1 MYTMR
6 LRFGKVVDTIFRARR
21 RLVIIII
28 SSSLEPDIVHIYILY
43 VCVSERRN
51 ASPGAFAIG
60 MAPRGLQVHAGETPY
75 NIITI
80 ITRDSFTGR
89 IYNNI
94 IIIYIPFTCQN
105 QCSAP
110 GTGWSARA
118 RDRIRRF
125 RKTLFWLWLSRNACA
140 RNRRN
145 HGEV

>member
-60 MAPRGLQVHAGETPY
+60 MAPRGLQVHADETPY

-80 ITRDSFTGR
+80 ITRDIFTGR

-94 IIIYIPFTCQN
+94 IIIIYTVYVSKPMLCPGHGLKRTRTRSYTSFSKNVVSATTVSERV
-105 QCSAP
+105 CS
-110 GTGWSARA
+110 
-118 RDRIRRF
+118 
-125 RKTLFWLWLSRNACA
+125 
-140 RNRRN
+140 
-145 HGEV
+145 